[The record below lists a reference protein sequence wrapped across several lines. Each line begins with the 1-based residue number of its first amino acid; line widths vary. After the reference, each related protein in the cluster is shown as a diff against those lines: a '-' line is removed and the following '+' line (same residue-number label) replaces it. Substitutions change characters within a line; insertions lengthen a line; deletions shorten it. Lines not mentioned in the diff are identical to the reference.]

1 MCKTCIE
8 SFIKFTI
15 PKAIQNPVMQ
25 KVCPN
30 GLHSLVHLARDV
42 LCILLICL
50 VLNVPVN
57 NVTVM
62 LGQGHRFLGITSTFG
77 ESICHAKR
85 HNIVTRVR
93 SDTRTLASE
102 SDALTTSPA
111 PPPSPLSSL
120 FSLTCISIT
129 LCKWSLKICLKMR
142 NYINI
147 F

>member
-8 SFIKFTI
+8 SSIEFTI
-15 PKAIQNPVMQ
+15 PRAIQNPVMQ

-30 GLHSLVHLARDV
+30 GLHPLVHLARHV

-50 VLNVPVN
+50 VYLILNVPVN
-57 NVTVM
+57 NFTVM
-62 LGQGHRFLGITSTFG
+62 LGPGHPFLGITSTFG
-77 ESICHAKR
+77 EYFCLAKG

-120 FSLTCISIT
+120 FSFTCISIT
-129 LCKWSLKICLKMR
+129 LCNWSLKICL
-142 NYINI
+142 
-147 F
+147 